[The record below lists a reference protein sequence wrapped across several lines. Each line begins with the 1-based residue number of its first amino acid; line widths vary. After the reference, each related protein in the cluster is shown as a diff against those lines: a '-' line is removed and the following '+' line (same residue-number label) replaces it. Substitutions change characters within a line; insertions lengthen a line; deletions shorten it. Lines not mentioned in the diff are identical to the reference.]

1 MSSNILCNQLTVRD
15 TLKNVT
21 LDNVTITS
29 LQLDSASATD
39 GYVLT
44 SDGSGNAT
52 WEALPVGG
60 APTFGNGTEA
70 LPSITF
76 ASDTGTGI
84 YRPSA
89 GTMGLVSAG
98 SSVATVSAGGITVA
112 GGKVSSGTLQV
123 VDDAVTGYVLTSGDN
138 NGNATWSGQILLP
151 DGTFSNPSYGFVNHA
166 GCGMFCDSNT
176 KLSLTVANDP
186 MLEITDGGVGIGGD
200 GTFSGTVTCSSVEAS
215 NGASGAPSHSFT
227 NFPKNGMFS
236 TSLTTLTLTVN
247 DTDTMELY
255 DNGDGIAVDGNV
267 DVGGRLLVLDGS
279 AAEPSIT
286 FSNDDNTGLYRDGL
300 DAVGISAGGTNRL
313 TVNTTGAAVNG
324 DLSAA
329 HVVMTPGG
337 DAATP
342 SITFYSD
349 LNTGIYPVAP
359 DSIGFSAG
367 GTNRLS
373 IDTAGATVSGTGRLF
388 VPDGSAAV
396 PSITFSDDVNT
407 GIYRIADETVGI
419 STNGTNRLTVDATGA
434 TVSGKTVTT
443 TFQMT
448 TGASNGYVLKSDG
461 SGNATWTAP
470 SDNVLTNLDFGD
482 NSGSAITAS
491 ADGSLSHG
499 DTTGTSSIVASGVGS
514 HAHAVTTLS
523 SIVTASGKGSH
534 AHGSTTSTST
544 MTASGEGSRVQGI
557 AYNGGVLEA
566 SSFGSDACGSAD
578 GSGSEVKATLHTA
591 CARGQ
596 ATSGGKIRAAGRA
609 AFSFGRAM
617 ASGTTVYADGANS
630 VVFAQA
636 TASSSTVSATGEN
649 AFIVGRNSFAS
660 ASMQATGVASA
671 IIGVVDT
678 AGNMLN
684 AADASLSV
692 GRSTTLSAANDYS
705 ILLGQYGT
713 SLTTADTLPIGTD
726 TGCLQIA
733 GGTSGSPDISVVIGT
748 DTPGTGS
755 TGKGYANAWET
766 SGADYAEFFEWEDG
780 NVDEQDRI
788 GYFVKL
794 TGDGK
799 IVKANATDALDSN
812 VLGIV
817 TSTQSHTAFIADG
830 HAMKWC
836 GIAMRDDFGRT
847 LTELNY
853 KQPALE
859 VLYAHYRS
867 LGEPDDAPQVPP
879 QELIDSIEAKEET
892 DATIIDL
899 LDESLRDQVV
909 PIRQIRANP
918 AYDRDATY
926 IRRNDRPEWDPISL
940 LGKVYVRDDGTCVVG
955 QKCTCNADGVA
966 TPGTDWFV
974 MERKS
979 ANVIRVFFR

>member
-98 SSVATVSAGGITVA
+98 SSVATVSASGITVA
-112 GGKVSSGTLQV
+112 GGKVSSDTLQV

-151 DGTFSNPSYGFVNHA
+151 DGTFANPSYGFVNHA
-166 GCGMFCDSNT
+166 GCGMFCDSDT
-176 KLSLTVANDP
+176 KLSLTVGNDP
-186 MLEITDGGVGIGGD
+186 MLEITDSGVGIGGD
-200 GTFSGTVTCSSVEAS
+200 GIFSGTVTCSSVEAS

-267 DVGGRLLVLDGS
+267 DVGGSLLVLDGS

-286 FSNDDNTGLYRDGL
+286 FT
-300 DAVGISAGGTNRL
+300 
-313 TVNTTGAAVNG
+313 
-324 DLSAA
+324 
-329 HVVMTPGG
+329 
-337 DAATP
+337 
-342 SITFYSD
+342 SD
-349 LNTGIYPVAP
+349 
-359 DSIGFSAG
+359 S
-367 GTNRLS
+367 
-373 IDTAGATVSGTGRLF
+373 
-388 VPDGSAAV
+388 
-396 PSITFSDDVNT
+396 NT
-407 GIYRIADETVGI
+407 GIYRKGNDNLSIVANGTEVINSTTSSVDVMTGLAVKISSGLNVLATAAGTIAHGYARNSTTIQASQWGSFAGGYSSDGGSIVAAGYGSFSHGVSVGRNVKSSGHAAFTNGYTDETATI
-419 STNGTNRLTVDATGA
+419 ESSTFSSFTNAYARLTGTVLNSGEAGLVTAHVNGGSVSNSGNAGAIIGA
-434 TVSGKTVTT
+434 TV
-443 TFQMT
+443 
-448 TGASNGYVLKSDG
+448 
-461 SGNATWTAP
+461 
-470 SDNVLTNLDFGD
+470 
-482 NSGSAITAS
+482 
-491 ADGSLSHG
+491 
-499 DTTGTSSIVASGVGS
+499 
-514 HAHAVTTLS
+514 
-523 SIVTASGKGSH
+523 
-534 AHGSTTSTST
+534 
-544 MTASGEGSRVQGI
+544 
-557 AYNGGVLEA
+557 
-566 SSFGSDACGSAD
+566 
-578 GSGSEVKATLHTA
+578 
-591 CARGQ
+591 
-596 ATSGGKIRAAGRA
+596 
-609 AFSFGRAM
+609 
-617 ASGTTVYADGANS
+617 
-630 VVFAQA
+630 
-636 TASSSTVSATGEN
+636 TGETC
-649 AFIVGRNSFAS
+649 S
-660 ASMQATGVASA
+660 
-671 IIGVVDT
+671 
-678 AGNMLN
+678 N
-684 AADASLSV
+684 AADASLLV

-713 SLTTADTLPIGTD
+713 SLTTADTLPLATD

-733 GGTSGSPDISVVIGT
+733 SGTSGSPDISVVIGT

-755 TGKGYANAWET
+755 IGKGYANAWET

-799 IVKANATDALDSN
+799 IVKANAVDALASN

-836 GIAMRDDFGRT
+836 GIAMRDDFGRL
-847 LTELNY
+847 LTELTY
-853 KQPALE
+853 KQPTLD
-859 VLYAHYRS
+859 VLYAHYAGLDAVDR
-867 LGEPDDAPQVPP
+867 PDEEVTPP
-879 QELIDSIEAKEET
+879 QALIDAINARQDNDASIV
-892 DATIIDL
+892 DL

-909 PIRQIRANP
+909 PVRCNRINP
-918 AYDRDATY
+918 DYDRDAAY

-955 QKCTCNADGVA
+955 QKCTCNADGIA
-966 TPGTDWFV
+966 TPGSDWFV

-979 ANVIRVFFR
+979 ANVIRVFFK